1 MTEEMMN
8 KKQDAA
14 KFLSEQIRQLDQD
27 QKARLAYV
35 LFGANMANA
44 ILKKGQTHD
53 RAGGQ
58 KGEKRE

>member
-53 RAGGQ
+53 RAGG
-58 KGEKRE
+58 